1 MLGMILA
8 FAGVLFLIAD
18 LDRGHEGLLTVS
30 QQSMIDL
37 QHSMQASEP
46 K

>member
-1 MLGMILA
+1 MLAMVAA
-8 FAGVLFLIAD
+8 FAGVLFIIAD

-37 QHSMQASEP
+37 QKSMQVTP
-46 K
+46 